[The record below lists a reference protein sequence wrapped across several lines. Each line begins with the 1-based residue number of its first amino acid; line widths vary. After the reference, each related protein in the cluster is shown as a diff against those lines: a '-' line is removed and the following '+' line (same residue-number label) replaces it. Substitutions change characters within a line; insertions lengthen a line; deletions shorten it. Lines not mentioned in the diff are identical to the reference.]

1 MVIAKRRRMAQRK
14 ISMYDVVVY
23 GIAGIMMLLFLLPL
37 LYIIANAFS
46 DPMLVYSGK
55 VGIIPKGFT
64 FENILEIF
72 RTEKVVL
79 GFKNTLLYTTL
90 GTIIQVVVQ
99 LCLAYPLTR
108 RDFKGKT
115 FVNLFI
121 AFPMFVSGGMIPS
134 YLVIKE
140 LQMLDTIWA
149 IIIPGCIGL
158 YNVIIIRTYI
168 TSSIPYELTE
178 AATMDGCNVIQCF
191 IKIVLPLSKPIVCIM
206 TLYGIV
212 GYWNSYF
219 NSLLYTMDEKLWP
232 LQRVLQRMLIADAGS
247 VGGTLE
253 NMIRTEGL
261 KYAVILVSSL
271 PLLVLY
277 PFFQK
282 YFEKGVMIGGIKG

>member
-1 MVIAKRRRMAQRK
+1 MIGEKK
-14 ISMYDVVVY
+14 FSFYDIVVY
-23 GIAGIMMLLFLLPL
+23 GIAVIMTILFLLPL
-37 LYIIANAFS
+37 LYILANALS
-46 DPMLVYSGK
+46 NPELVYSGK
-55 VGIIPKGFT
+55 VGLIPKGFT
-64 FENILEIF
+64 FENILEVF
-72 RTEKVVL
+72 RTEKLVL
-79 GFKNTLLYTTL
+79 GFKNTLLYTVV
-90 GTIIQVVVQ
+90 GTVIQLVIQ
-99 LCLAYPLTR
+99 FCLAYPLTR

-115 FVNLFI
+115 FVNLFV
-121 AFPMFVSGGMIPS
+121 AFPMFVSGGMIPT

-140 LQMLDTIWA
+140 LQMLNTIWA

-168 TSSIPYELTE
+168 SSSVPYELTE
-178 AATMDGCNVIQCF
+178 AAMIDGCNVLQCLTR
-191 IKIVLPLSKPIVCIM
+191 IVLPLSKPIICIM

-219 NSLLYTMDEKLWP
+219 NSLLYTTDEKLWP
-232 LQRVLQRMLIADAGS
+232 MQRVLQRMLIADAGS
-247 VGGTLE
+247 AVGTLE
-253 NMIRTEGL
+253 TMIRTEGL

>member
-1 MVIAKRRRMAQRK
+1 MVMEQKK
-14 ISMYDVVVY
+14 FTSYDAVVY
-23 GIAGIMMLLFLLPL
+23 VLAGSMTILFLMPL

-46 DPMLVYSGK
+46 DPELVYSGK

-64 FENILEIF
+64 FENILEVF
-72 RTEKVVL
+72 RTKKLVL
-79 GFKNTLLYTTL
+79 GLKNTLIYTVL
-90 GTIIQVVVQ
+90 GTAIQLVLQ
-99 LCLAYPLTR
+99 FCLAYPLTR
-108 RDFKGKT
+108 HDFKGKT

-121 AFPMFVSGGMIPS
+121 AFPMFVSGGMIPT
-134 YLVIKE
+134 YMVVKE
-140 LQMLDTIWA
+140 LNMLNTMWA

-168 TSSIPYELTE
+168 SSSVPYELTE
-178 AATMDGCNVIQCF
+178 AATVDGCNVLQCF
-191 IKIVLPLSKPIVCIM
+191 AKIILPLSKPIVCIM

-219 NSLLYTMDEKLWP
+219 NSLLYTTDEKLWP
-232 LQRVLQRMLIADAGS
+232 MQRVLQRMLIADAGS
-247 VGGTLE
+247 TVGTLE
-253 NMIRTEGL
+253 SMIKTEGL

>member
-1 MVIAKRRRMAQRK
+1 MVIAKRRRMAKRK
-14 ISMYDVVVY
+14 IGIYDVMVY
-23 GIAGIMMLLFLLPL
+23 GIAVIMMLLFLLPL

-72 RTEKVVL
+72 RTEKLVL

>member
-72 RTEKVVL
+72 RTEKLVL

>member
-1 MVIAKRRRMAQRK
+1 MVTEQKK
-14 ISMYDVVVY
+14 FTSYDAVVY
-23 GIAGIMMLLFLLPL
+23 VLAGSMTILFLMPL

-46 DPMLVYSGK
+46 DPELVYSGK

-64 FENILEIF
+64 FENILEVF
-72 RTEKVVL
+72 RTKKLVL
-79 GFKNTLLYTTL
+79 GLKNTLIYTVL
-90 GTIIQVVVQ
+90 GTAIQLVLQ
-99 LCLAYPLTR
+99 FCLAYPLTR
-108 RDFKGKT
+108 HDFKGKT

-121 AFPMFVSGGMIPS
+121 AFPMFVSGGMIPT
-134 YLVIKE
+134 YMVVKE
-140 LQMLDTIWA
+140 LNMLNTMWA

-168 TSSIPYELTE
+168 SSSVPYELTE
-178 AATMDGCNVIQCF
+178 AATVDGCNVLQCF
-191 IKIVLPLSKPIVCIM
+191 AKIILPLSKPIVCIM

-219 NSLLYTMDEKLWP
+219 NSLLYTTDEKLWP
-232 LQRVLQRMLIADAGS
+232 MQRVLQRMLIADAGS
-247 VGGTLE
+247 TVGTLE
-253 NMIRTEGL
+253 SMIKTEGL